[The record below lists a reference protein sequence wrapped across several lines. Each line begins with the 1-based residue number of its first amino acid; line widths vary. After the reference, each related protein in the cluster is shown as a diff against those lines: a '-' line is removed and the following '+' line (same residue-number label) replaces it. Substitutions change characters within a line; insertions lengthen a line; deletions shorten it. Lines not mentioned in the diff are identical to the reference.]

1 MLNKE
6 YLERKLAKLEKE
18 KERLEQEAAF
28 LKKHTSS
35 LNLKEIIRPVAI
47 ISYIVLLLIY
57 FTVGNK
63 VHLHAS
69 YWLIGFMVIVHL
81 IPSFYTSVEG
91 LFIYQLVRKHHPKD
105 LPTIRRIY
113 ERLATMPFTKTY
125 LEEEGYFAVFID
137 EEELDY
143 CDKQELSII
152 SGIYRMITGVN
163 QYIKEFA
170 IVAGT
175 SQGKK
180 ALTVFIKPITNRK
193 DYKDYF
199 PEEAL
204 NKIETFVHEL
214 NEMAD
219 NFFIKEALPSTIT
232 LSRGKVKIDL
242 REVNDELV
250 ISTINGDGSLVPLV
264 TSNDRGDYQVQTIHI
279 LKAFVTLRHFG
290 YKL

>member
-1 MLNKE
+1 
-6 YLERKLAKLEKE
+6 
-18 KERLEQEAAF
+18 
-28 LKKHTSS
+28 
-35 LNLKEIIRPVAI
+35 
-47 ISYIVLLLIY
+47 
-57 FTVGNK
+57 
-63 VHLHAS
+63 
-69 YWLIGFMVIVHL
+69 MVIVHL

-91 LFIYQLVRKHHPKD
+91 LFIYQLVRKYHPKD

-143 CDKQELSII
+143 CNKQGLSII
-152 SGIYRMITGVN
+152 SSIYRMITGVN

-170 IVAGT
+170 IIAGT

-204 NKIETFVHEL
+204 GKIETFVHEL

-232 LSRGKVKIDL
+232 LSNGKVKIDL
-242 REVNDELV
+242 REVDDELV
-250 ISTINGDGSLVPLV
+250 ISTIKEDGSLVPLV
-264 TSNDRGDYQVQTIHI
+264 TNNDRADYRVQTIHI

>member
-28 LKKHTSS
+28 LKKHTRS
-35 LNLKEIIRPVAI
+35 LNIKEIIRPIAI

-63 VHLHAS
+63 VYLHAS

-125 LEEEGYFAVFID
+125 LEEGYFAVFID

-143 CDKQELSII
+143 CNKQGLSII

-214 NEMAD
+214 NEMVD

-232 LSRGKVKIDL
+232 LSHGKVKIDL
-242 REVNDELV
+242 REVDDELV
-250 ISTINGDGSLVPLV
+250 ISTINEDSSLSPLV
-264 TSNDRGDYQVQTIHI
+264 TSNDRGAYRVQTIHI